1 MLLKVNIKNY
11 NDVKKQMYK
20 SEDVLNKYAA
30 KSEDAVRLKEE
41 KKQDIRLEYA
51 HDIDRII
58 HSLSYTRYIDKTQVY
73 SNSHDD
79 NISKR
84 MTHVQFVS
92 RTSQTIARA
101 LGLNEDLCEAISLGH
116 DIGHVPFGHA
126 GERILNKISK
136 KYIGQVFA
144 HNVQSMRNFMFV
156 ENRGK
161 GLNLTIQTLDGMI
174 CHNGE
179 FISDKY
185 EPIKKDKDILLKE
198 YNDCYKDEKYINAL
212 IPMTLEGCIVRISD
226 IIGYIGKDIE
236 DAIILGKFKR
246 EEIPDNIVKV
256 LGNTNKDIM
265 NSIILDIIENSFG
278 KSYISMSNSVYEVL
292 NELKKFNYVNIYD
305 KSLTD
310 IELLDMSN
318 MFNKLFL
325 YYLDILKL
333 KNDGYYNCDIYKV
346 FLKYM
351 EEDYLKNTSN
361 ERIVIDYIAGMTDDY
376 IKHVYKKNI
385 LIKGGR

>member
-1 MLLKVNIKNY
+1 MKVDIKNY
-11 NDVKKQMYK
+11 DEVKKQMYK
-20 SEDVLNKYAA
+20 SESILNKYAA
-30 KSEDAVRLKEE
+30 RSENAVRFKEE
-41 KKQDIRLEYA
+41 KIQDIRLEYA

-73 SNSHDD
+73 SDSHDD

-116 DIGHVPFGHA
+116 DIGHVAFGHA
-126 GERILNKISK
+126 GEKILNKISK
-136 KYIGQVFA
+136 KYLGQVFA

-156 ENRGK
+156 ENKGK
-161 GLNLTIQTLDGMI
+161 GLNLTVQTLDGMI

-179 FISDKY
+179 FVSDKY
-185 EPIKKDKDILLKE
+185 EPVKKDKDMLLKQ
-198 YNDCYKDEKYINAL
+198 YNDCYKDEKYIKEL
-212 IPMTLEGCIVRISD
+212 IPMTLEGCVVRISD

-236 DAIILGKFKR
+236 DAIILGNFKR
-246 EEIPDNIVKV
+246 EDIPDNIVEI

-265 NSIILDIIENSFG
+265 NSAILDIIENSYG
-278 KSYISMSNSVYEVL
+278 KNYISMSDKMYKAL
-292 NELKKFNYVNIYD
+292 NELKRFNYINIYD
-305 KSLTD
+305 KSLSD
-310 IELLDMSN
+310 IELLDMNN

-325 YYLDILKL
+325 YYLDILKH
-333 KNDGYYNCDIYKV
+333 KNDLYYNCDIYKV

-351 EEDYLKNTSN
+351 SNGYLNNTSN

-376 IKHVYKKNI
+376 IRYVYRKNI
-385 LIKGGR
+385 LVKDGK